1 MELFSFKHKQW
12 LLIAV
17 TTLVVTPLMM
27 TGIFY
32 GQFRTAVLRK
42 FFVPG
47 IEAKFGYK
55 TEPRRLYYG
64 EQPLDIYVVSSI
76 EPNGRMAA
84 AGLRIGDVPLG
95 IFHMSDVGLAEEL
108 ATADASPI
116 RLKVVDIEFYE
127 EWLSNDATGLM
138 WEKRR
143 DLIVAG
149 ER

>member
-17 TTLVVTPLMM
+17 TILVLAPLMM

-47 IEAKFGYK
+47 IEARYGYK
-55 TEPRRLYYG
+55 TESRRLYYG
-64 EQPLDIYVVSSI
+64 EQPLDVYVVSSI

-84 AGLRIGDVPLG
+84 AGLRIGDVPLA
-95 IFHMSDVGLAEEL
+95 IFHMSDVALADEL
-108 ATADASPI
+108 SLTDASQI
-116 RLKVVDIEFYE
+116 KLTVIEIESYE
-127 EWLSNDATGLM
+127 EWLNQDLVGPM

-143 DLIVAG
+143 ELSVAS